1 MPSDHSF
8 QVASAIGAAL
18 IPLIFPIVA
27 ECTVMA
33 LRDNEYRDE
42 VTGYSVAGSMGKPM
56 TSPSEGGPRLSS
68 LRGQP
73 GGECPV

>member
-1 MPSDHSF
+1 
-8 QVASAIGAAL
+8 
-18 IPLIFPIVA
+18 
-27 ECTVMA
+27 MA

-68 LRGQP
+68 LRGEP